1 MSVLDCRVSHWPTVL
16 ALHIGTWLHR
26 QPAADPGGPSEY
38 LQPARR
44 LEEASRLCSENV
56 LCPLHL
62 HCRYKHFAFIA
73 TTITITAEREGCEGR
88 GVRTL
93 LAQKNLCV
101 AREWEREM
109 ERERECNIYCL
120 QSLVYYFTCISLGS
134 LLPPLYTLPPSATL
148 FCWYSSGSFVI
159 YVALCRAW
167 LARTF
172 VNSKRP
178 VSISWQ
184 ASLYTVCP
192 ESATLP
198 PPLPPSAPHPCRH
211 WTWLCGFFM
220 F

>member
-1 MSVLDCRVSHWPTVL
+1 MSHWPTVL
-16 ALHIGTWLHR
+16 ALHIATWLHR

-38 LQPARR
+38 FQPARR

-56 LCPLHL
+56 LYPLHL

-73 TTITITAEREGCEGR
+73 TTITITAKREGCEGGGSVNSAGTEKSLR
-88 GVRTL
+88 GKRVRTGDG
-93 LAQKNLCV
+93 A
-101 AREWEREM
+101 
-109 ERERECNIYCL
+109 RERE
-120 QSLVYYFTCISLGS
+120 
-134 LLPPLYTLPPSATL
+134 SATFIVCKAL
-148 FCWYSSGSFVI
+148 FIILRAFHSVLFCPLFTLSPFVLLLCWYSSGSFVI

-198 PPLPPSAPHPCRH
+198 PLCSTPCRH

>member
-1 MSVLDCRVSHWPTVL
+1 MREGEGWGGVNSAGTEKSLRGQRVRTGDGERESATFIVCKALFIILRAFHSVLFC
-16 ALHIGTWLHR
+16 
-26 QPAADPGGPSEY
+26 
-38 LQPARR
+38 
-44 LEEASRLCSENV
+44 
-56 LCPLHL
+56 
-62 HCRYKHFAFIA
+62 
-73 TTITITAEREGCEGR
+73 
-88 GVRTL
+88 
-93 LAQKNLCV
+93 
-101 AREWEREM
+101 
-109 ERERECNIYCL
+109 
-120 QSLVYYFTCISLGS
+120 
-134 LLPPLYTLPPSATL
+134 PPLYTLPLLVLPL
-148 FCWYSSGSFVI
+148 CWYSSGSFVI